1 MSWSSF
7 WNGVKKTVSAPFKL
21 VANVGKTVYNKVIK
35 PVANF
40 GSNAVKSVANFTSN
54 AAKSV
59 GREISSVIHMPE
71 KVLNSVDHAIDK
83 GGDTLQSLFKSPMML
98 LLGVGAVVLL
108 PSLTK

>member
-1 MSWSSF
+1 MSWGSF
-7 WNGVKKTVSAPFKL
+7 WNGVKKAVSAPFKL

-35 PVANF
+35 PVANA
-40 GSNAVKSVANFTSN
+40 GSNAVKSVGNFVKDSANT
-54 AAKSV
+54 V
-59 GREISSVIHMPE
+59 LHMPE
-71 KVLNSVDHAIDK
+71 KVLHSVDHAVDK

>member
-1 MSWSSF
+1 MSWGSF
-7 WNGVKKTVSAPFKL
+7 WNGVKKAVSAPFKL
-21 VANVGKTVYNKVIK
+21 VANVGKTVYNKVVK

-40 GSNAVKSVANFTSN
+40 GSNAVKSVANF
-54 AAKSV
+54 AKDSV
-59 GREISSVIHMPE
+59 NTVLHMPE
-71 KVLNSVDHAIDK
+71 KVLHSVDHAVDK